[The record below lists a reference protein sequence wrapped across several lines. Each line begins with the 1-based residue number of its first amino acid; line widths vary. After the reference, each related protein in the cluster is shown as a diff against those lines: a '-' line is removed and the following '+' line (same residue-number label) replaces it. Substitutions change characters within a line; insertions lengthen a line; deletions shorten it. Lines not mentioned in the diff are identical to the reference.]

1 MDNPSTSLFI
11 QASCQKQADTAIK
24 KEKKMKSNSWVYFT
38 VHLTKNF
45 SIQLTRK
52 QIHIKHTFTIQSE
65 MQKKSCKNHHES
77 SSNSYVY
84 FINIVKLT
92 KKNHYAEKY
101 TFTNSPSQISKTN
114 FNMKKMSVALNIGQ
128 M

>member
-1 MDNPSTSLFI
+1 
-11 QASCQKQADTAIK
+11 
-24 KEKKMKSNSWVYFT
+24 MKSNSWVYFI

-45 SIQLTRK
+45 SVQLTRK

-65 MQKKSCKNHHES
+65 MQKKKIAKIIMKVHQILM
-77 SSNSYVY
+77 
-84 FINIVKLT
+84 FISLILLNWQ
-92 KKNHYAEKY
+92 KNHYAEKY

-114 FNMKKMSVALNIGQ
+114 FNMKKMSVTLNIGQ